1 MSSRRA
7 NVRFLWGLSFRISLL
22 LRKDIEIPFQI
33 CYTILRTRGLTSFR
47 RLLMRSATYNELHE
61 QRQSAKLEVSLSRL
75 PAFVREYA
83 EGRKRKLS
91 INTLASYVHDY
102 LAFFEYFC
110 KECEGSPF
118 YGLEPSEVCLADL
131 AKLSVR
137 DLSAYFAVLR
147 DLEHN
152 LSNRTIDRRIGA
164 VKSLYRYFERTGDLT
179 SNPAALV
186 ENSKSVSRPI
196 NYMEPNEVVQM
207 LDATDAEKRK
217 SSFEKKYAEHT
228 ELRDQAILITFLG
241 TGLRVSE
248 LVGLDLEDVNFTD
261 SCLRVVRKGGDIQ
274 RVFFGSEV
282 RDILKAYIMERIQVA
297 AKEGHENALFLSL
310 QKKRINVRSVEILVK
325 KYSKDI
331 PKDVH
336 AHTLRATYGTQLYRE
351 TNNLLLVA
359 KALNHSS
366 TDVTSKHYANLT
378 EEELRAARNVVK
390 ILKD

>member
-1 MSSRRA
+1 
-7 NVRFLWGLSFRISLL
+7 
-22 LRKDIEIPFQI
+22 
-33 CYTILRTRGLTSFR
+33 
-47 RLLMRSATYNELHE
+47 MRSAPYNEQFE
-61 QRQSAKLEVSLSRL
+61 QKQSAKLETMLSKL
-75 PAFVREYA
+75 PAFVRDYVD
-83 EGRKRKLS
+83 GRKRKLS
-91 INTLASYVHDY
+91 VNTLTSYAQDY
-102 LAFFEYFC
+102 IAFFTYFC
-110 KECEGSPF
+110 CECKDSPF
-118 YGLEPSEVCLADL
+118 YGIDPEKVCLADL
-131 AKLSVR
+131 SKLTVR
-137 DLSAYFAVLR
+137 DLSAYFAALR
-147 DLEHN
+147 GTGHD

-207 LDATDAEKRK
+207 LDATDSGKRK
-217 SSFEKKYAEHT
+217 TEFEKKYAEHT

-241 TGLRVSE
+241 TGLRLSE

-261 SCLRVVRKGGDIQ
+261 SCLRVLRKGGDIQ
-274 RVFFGSEV
+274 RVFFGDEV
-282 RDILKAYIMERIQVA
+282 RSALKAYLAERMLIL

-310 QKKRINVRSVEILVK
+310 QKKRINVRSVEVLVK
-325 KYSKDI
+325 KYTKNI

-378 EEELRAARNVVK
+378 EEELRAARNVVR